1 MITQLVSKLA
11 SETGPVVHVA
21 PGTDFTLLGI
31 HITNSILYG
40 WIIAAIIV
48 LALVLIGRRVTVRPK
63 GGVTQYVEA
72 VAGFLVDTVE
82 GAFADKKTAKKY
94 VPFFLTLFFFI
105 LLHNWSGLI
114 PGVGDALQ
122 INGHPLLRPMTAD
135 LNTTVA
141 LGLVTMVIVY
151 TASIREAGGFVKYIR
166 HFFMGSPLNPLYLV
180 IGIIEMITDLTR
192 ALSLALRLFLNM
204 AIGEIVIAVFAY
216 LGGLLAPA
224 SVLSPIA
231 AFPFTLL
238 ELGVGALQAYIFVI
252 LAVNYL
258 AISVNGSQEHTGHD
272 LTEVEEAE
280 TINRTSEKRH
290 IAGEPLRSSFGRTLQ
305 VRLRSSASCSSRLVP
320 FRRSL
325 LQEARE

>member
-1 MITQLVSKLA
+1 MIAQLLSHLGVGEA
-11 SETGPVVHVA
+11 GPVVHVA
-21 PGTDFTLLGI
+21 PATDFTAFGV

-40 WIIAAIIV
+40 WIIAVIMLVV
-48 LALVLIGRRVTVRPK
+48 LLWVARRITVRPK
-63 GGVTQYVEA
+63 GGIIQYVEA
-72 VAGFLVDTVE
+72 IAGFLITTVE
-82 GAFADKKTAKKY
+82 GAFIDKKTGRKY

-114 PGVGDALQ
+114 PGVGDAVQ
-122 INGHPLLRPMTAD
+122 VHGHPLLRPMTAD

-151 TASIREAGGFVKYIR
+151 AASIREAGGFRRYIR

-204 AIGEIVIAVFAY
+204 AIGEIVIGVFAY
-216 LGGLLAPA
+216 LGDLLAPG
-224 SVLSPIA
+224 SVLAPVT

-258 AISVNGSQEHTGHD
+258 AISVNGSAEHAEEHD
-272 LTEVEEAE
+272 LTEANGAE
-280 TINRTSEKRH
+280 TIGAAPQGAK
-290 IAGEPLRSSFGRTLQ
+290 G
-305 VRLRSSASCSSRLVP
+305 
-320 FRRSL
+320 
-325 LQEARE
+325 

>member
-1 MITQLVSKLA
+1 MITSLLSHVA
-11 SETGPVVHVA
+11 IGEVGPVVHVA
-21 PGTDFTLLGI
+21 PGSDFTWLGA

-40 WIIAAIIV
+40 WVIAVLMVVGLLIV
-48 LALVLIGRRVTVRPK
+48 ARRATVKPK
-63 GGVTQYVEA
+63 GGLIQYVEA
-72 VAGFLVDTVE
+72 IANFMMTTVE
-82 GAFADKKTAKKY
+82 GAFIDKKTARKY
-94 VPFFLTLFFFI
+94 VPFFMTLFFFI
-105 LLHNWSGLI
+105 LVHNWSGLI
-114 PGVGDALQ
+114 PGVGDAFQ
-122 INGHPLLRPMTAD
+122 VHGHPLLRPMTAD

-151 TASIREAGGFVKYIR
+151 AASIREAGGFGNYIK

-216 LGGLLAPA
+216 LGSLLAPA
-224 SVLSPIA
+224 NVLAPIA

-258 AISVNGSQEHTGHD
+258 AISVNSSQAHEDAHD
-272 LTEVEEAE
+272 LTEVEGTE
-280 TINRTSEKRH
+280 TI
-290 IAGEPLRSSFGRTLQ
+290 
-305 VRLRSSASCSSRLVP
+305 ASKA
-320 FRRSL
+320 
-325 LQEARE
+325 QGANA

>member
-1 MITQLVSKLA
+1 MLSTLTRFA
-11 SETGPVVHVA
+11 NEGPVVHVA
-21 PGTDFTLLGI
+21 PGTDFTVFGL

-40 WIIAAIIV
+40 WIIAV
-48 LALVLIGRRVTVRPK
+48 LMVVVLIAVARKATVRPK
-63 GGVTQYVEA
+63 GGLVQYVEA
-72 VAGFLVDTVE
+72 IAGFMISTVE
-82 GAFADKKTAKKY
+82 GAFTEKKTGKKY
-94 VPFFLTLFFFI
+94 VPFFMTVFFFI

-122 INGHPLLRPMTAD
+122 VHGHPLLRPMTAD

-141 LGLVTMVIVY
+141 LGLVTMVVVY
-151 TASIREAGGFVKYIR
+151 AASIREAGGFGKYIR

-224 SVLSPIA
+224 SVLSPITA
-231 AFPFTLL
+231 LPFTLL

-258 AISVNGSQEHTGHD
+258 AISVNGAQEHATEHD
-272 LTEVEEAE
+272 LTEGSATE
-280 TINRTSEKRH
+280 TMV
-290 IAGEPLRSSFGRTLQ
+290 P
-305 VRLRSSASCSSRLVP
+305 SA
-320 FRRSL
+320 
-325 LQEARE
+325 QGAKG

>member
-1 MITQLVSKLA
+1 MITNLLSHLA
-11 SETGPVVHVA
+11 VGAAGPVVHVA
-21 PGTDFTLLGI
+21 PGTNFTVLGFP
-31 HITNSILYG
+31 ITNSILYG
-40 WIIAAIIV
+40 WVISIAALII
-48 LALVLIGRRVTVRPK
+48 LLLVARRVTVKPK
-63 GGVTQYVEA
+63 GGLTQYVEA
-72 VAGFLVDTVE
+72 IAGFLIDTVE
-82 GAFADKKTAKKY
+82 GAFTNKKTAKKY

-114 PGVGDALQ
+114 PGVGDAFQ
-122 INGHPLLRPMTAD
+122 IHGHPLLRPMTAD

-141 LGLVTMVIVY
+141 LGLVTMIIVY
-151 TASIREAGGFVKYIR
+151 IASVREAGGFRKYIR

-216 LGGLLAPA
+216 LGGLLAPG
-224 SVLSPIA
+224 SVLDPVT

-258 AISVNGSQEHTGHD
+258 AISVNGSQEHD

-280 TINRTSEKRH
+280 TIK
-290 IAGEPLRSSFGRTLQ
+290 A
-305 VRLRSSASCSSRLVP
+305 VP
-320 FRRSL
+320 
-325 LQEARE
+325 QGAKG

>member
-1 MITQLVSKLA
+1 MIAGLVSHFGE
-11 SETGPVVHVA
+11 SGPIVHVA
-21 PGTDFTLLGI
+21 PGTDFTIAGWPV
-31 HITNSILYG
+31 TNSILYG
-40 WIIAAIIV
+40 WIIAIV
-48 LALVLIGRRVTVRPK
+48 TAAALVLIARRVTVRPR
-63 GGVTQYVEA
+63 GGLTQYVEA
-72 VAGFLVDTVE
+72 IVGFLESTVE
-82 GAFADKKTAKKY
+82 GAFIDKKTARKY

-122 INGHPLLRPMTAD
+122 VHGHPLLRPMTAD

-141 LGLVTMVIVY
+141 LGLVTMVVVY
-151 TASIREAGGFVKYIR
+151 AASIREAGGFRRYIH

-216 LGGLLAPA
+216 LGGLLAPG
-224 SVLSPIA
+224 SVLSPVA

-258 AISVNGSQEHTGHD
+258 AISVNGAQEAHDEAD
-272 LTEVEEAE
+272 LTEVAGAE
-280 TINRTSEKRH
+280 TIK
-290 IAGEPLRSSFGRTLQ
+290 AAPQGAKG
-305 VRLRSSASCSSRLVP
+305 
-320 FRRSL
+320 
-325 LQEARE
+325 